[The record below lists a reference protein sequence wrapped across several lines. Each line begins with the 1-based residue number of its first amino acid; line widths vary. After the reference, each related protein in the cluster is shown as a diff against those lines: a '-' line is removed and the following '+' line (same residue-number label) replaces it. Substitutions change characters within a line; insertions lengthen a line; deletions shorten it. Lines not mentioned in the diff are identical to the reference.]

1 MKISKWGNEQGSE
14 MNRDEHSPGNRSRIP
29 GNPTLPD
36 GAPVDPAPWSFVF
49 ILVSA
54 SGGGSR
60 VETTLMADAGAAAV
74 VRWLY
79 GIPEKLLSRLVE
91 VVVVGEVAGDAD
103 AGGGKSAVV
112 AVAVVVIV
120 VGTAAMVVV
129 AGLVVVVA
137 KVAI

>member
-1 MKISKWGNEQGSE
+1 M
-14 MNRDEHSPGNRSRIP
+14 
-29 GNPTLPD
+29 
-36 GAPVDPAPWSFVF
+36 
-49 ILVSA
+49 LVSA

-60 VETTLMADAGAAAV
+60 VETTLMADVGAAVV

-79 GIPEKLLSRLVE
+79 GVPGRALSRLVE
-91 VVVVGEVAGDAD
+91 VVVVGEVVGDAD
-103 AGGGKSAVV
+103 AGGGESAVV

-129 AGLVVVVA
+129 AVLVVVVVVT